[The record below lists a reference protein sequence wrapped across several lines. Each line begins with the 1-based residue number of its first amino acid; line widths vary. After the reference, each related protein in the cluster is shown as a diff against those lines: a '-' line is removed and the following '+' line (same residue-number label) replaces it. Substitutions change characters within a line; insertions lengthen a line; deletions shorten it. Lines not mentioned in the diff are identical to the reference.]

1 MKKLFIETYGCQM
14 NVADSEV
21 VASVMKMAGYELC
34 ESVDEADAVFLNT
47 CSVRDNA
54 EQKVL
59 NRLDTL
65 HAMTRKGRRM
75 IIGVLGCIGAY
86 GRKRRHNIGAKT
98 MLKEIT
104 MRAAAAALCLMC
116 CAGTQA
122 AGRESG
128 CESTAEGAAVTA
140 EMPQYEGQKKLA
152 AIKKLAE
159 GKDAEIGVA
168 WMEGN
173 AMHSM
178 NNERLYPLMSVFKLH
193 VAVALL
199 KDMERR
205 GAAVDT
211 TLNITPEQMRKDTYS
226 PLMKLHP
233 DGKFSITLPKLI
245 RYAIAESDNN
255 AADILIA
262 MAGGIDSVDRE
273 IHAMGIK
280 DCHLSETEA
289 TMYEAPINS
298 YANWSKPESVVWL
311 LRKLYDGRL
320 LSGEYDH
327 CIKQAL
333 AATTTGADKIKAGLS
348 QGMTLAHKTGTGFR
362 MADGTKMADNDAGVV
377 TTPDGRQVAIAIL
390 IKDSKM
396 SDADNARLMAEITK
410 IILGDERE

>member
-1 MKKLFIETYGCQM
+1 
-14 NVADSEV
+14 
-21 VASVMKMAGYELC
+21 
-34 ESVDEADAVFLNT
+34 
-47 CSVRDNA
+47 
-54 EQKVL
+54 
-59 NRLDTL
+59 
-65 HAMTRKGRRM
+65 
-75 IIGVLGCIGAY
+75 
-86 GRKRRHNIGAKT
+86 
-98 MLKEIT
+98 MLKAII
-104 MRAAAAALCLMC
+104 MKAAAATFCLIC
-116 CAGTQA
+116 CTTAQA
-122 AGRESG
+122 TGGKTYIMSMAE
-128 CESTAEGAAVTA
+128 TAVAQSERPLP
-140 EMPQYEGQKKLA
+140 EIQKKLA
-152 AIKKLAE
+152 AVEKLIK

-173 AMHSM
+173 AMHSV

-199 KDMERR
+199 RDMQRR

-233 DGKFSITLPKLI
+233 DGNFSITLPQLI
-245 RYAIAESDNN
+245 HYAIAESDNN

-289 TMYEAPINS
+289 TMYETPMNS

-311 LRKLYDGRL
+311 LSKLYDGKL
-320 LSGEYDH
+320 LSGEYDR

-333 AATTTGADKIKAGLS
+333 AATTTGADKIKAGLA

-362 MADGTKMADNDAGVV
+362 QPDGTKTADNDAGVV
-377 TTPDGRQVAIAIL
+377 TRPDGSRVIIAIL
-390 IKDSKM
+390 IKDSRL
-396 SDADNARLMAEITK
+396 SDADNARLMAEITR
-410 IILGDERE
+410 IILGDARE

>member
-1 MKKLFIETYGCQM
+1 
-14 NVADSEV
+14 
-21 VASVMKMAGYELC
+21 
-34 ESVDEADAVFLNT
+34 
-47 CSVRDNA
+47 
-54 EQKVL
+54 
-59 NRLDTL
+59 
-65 HAMTRKGRRM
+65 
-75 IIGVLGCIGAY
+75 
-86 GRKRRHNIGAKT
+86 

-104 MRAAAAALCLMC
+104 MRAAAAALCFMC

-122 AGRESG
+122 ASLTNGHEV
-128 CESTAEGAAVTA
+128 TTEGSAVTA

-233 DGKFSITLPKLI
+233 DGRFSITLPQLI

-320 LSGEYDH
+320 LSGEYDR

-362 MADGTKMADNDAGVV
+362 MADGTKMADNDAGMV
-377 TTPDGRQVAIAIL
+377 TMPDGRQVAIAIL

>member
-1 MKKLFIETYGCQM
+1 
-14 NVADSEV
+14 
-21 VASVMKMAGYELC
+21 
-34 ESVDEADAVFLNT
+34 
-47 CSVRDNA
+47 
-54 EQKVL
+54 
-59 NRLDTL
+59 
-65 HAMTRKGRRM
+65 
-75 IIGVLGCIGAY
+75 
-86 GRKRRHNIGAKT
+86 

-122 AGRESG
+122 SGRAGG
-128 CESTAEGAAVTA
+128 NESTTEGAAVTA

-233 DGKFSITLPKLI
+233 DGRFSITLPQLI

-320 LSGEYDH
+320 LSGEYDR

-333 AATTTGADKIKAGLS
+333 TATTTGADKIKAGLS

-377 TTPDGRQVAIAIL
+377 TMPDGRQVAIAIL

>member
-1 MKKLFIETYGCQM
+1 MLE
-14 NVADSEV
+14 
-21 VASVMKMAGYELC
+21 
-34 ESVDEADAVFLNT
+34 
-47 CSVRDNA
+47 
-54 EQKVL
+54 
-59 NRLDTL
+59 
-65 HAMTRKGRRM
+65 AMTK
-75 IIGVLGCIGAY
+75 
-86 GRKRRHNIGAKT
+86 K
-98 MLKEIT
+98 
-104 MRAAAAALCLMC
+104 AAAVAFCLVCCTAAQATDGTSGAEYMTEVT
-116 CAGTQA
+116 ATQA
-122 AGRESG
+122 ER
-128 CESTAEGAAVTA
+128 
-140 EMPQYEGQKKLA
+140 PQSEIQKKLKA
-152 AIKKLAE
+152 VEKLTE

-173 AMHSM
+173 AMHSI

-199 KDMERR
+199 RDMQRR

-226 PLMKLHP
+226 PLIKLHP
-233 DGKFSITLPKLI
+233 DGKFSITLPQLI

-289 TMYEAPINS
+289 TMYEEPMNS

-311 LRKLYDGRL
+311 LRKLYDGKL
-320 LSGEYDH
+320 LSGEYDS

-333 AATTTGADKIKAGLS
+333 AATTTGADKIKAGLA

-362 MADGTKMADNDAGVV
+362 LPDGTKTADNDAGVV
-377 TTPDGRQVAIAIL
+377 TRPDGSRVIIAIL
-390 IKDSKM
+390 IKDSRM
-396 SDADNARLMAEITK
+396 SDAGNARLMAEITK
-410 IILGDERE
+410 IILGDEKE